1 MNIMK
6 KLLISVVTLVS
17 LFGTQSASAW
27 GSIGHHCA
35 AYIAEQHLTPEA
47 KEKCRY
53 YLNHTLSYYAMWMDR
68 WRGVQEF
75 EAINNG
81 HSVRTT
87 DNGRNITW
95 EASTTKAIGATVTT
109 PPGRAMGHLVNAY
122 KELGNG
128 NYKNLPDSVVRQRL
142 INMIHYVADMHCPSH
157 CGLPESM
164 YAPASKYDLKKNGK
178 FANFHGLWDGSPG
191 FKRKNL
197 TVKKYAEMVDNVSPK
212 VSKKWQKGLEQK
224 DIQKGIDSWG
234 KIIIKNAI
242 EAYAIIPEGTDIA
255 KLSNEQ
261 VEQLHNLADHAVL
274 VGAYRLA
281 YVLNTIFKE

>member
-1 MNIMK
+1 MRIKN
-6 KLLISVVTLVS
+6 LILGLVALTSIQSVM
-17 LFGTQSASAW
+17 AW
-27 GSIGHHCA
+27 GTVGHHCT

-47 KEKCRY
+47 KEKCRH

-68 WRGVQEF
+68 WRGIKEF

-87 DNGRNITW
+87 EDGRKITW
-95 EASTTKAIGATVTT
+95 EPIPSSTMGAAITT
-109 PPGRAMGHLVNAY
+109 PPGRAMGHLLNAY

-157 CGLPESM
+157 CGFPESF
-164 YAPASKYDLKKNGK
+164 YPPASKYDLKKNGK
-178 FANFHGLWDGSPG
+178 WTNYHSLWDASPG
-191 FKRKNL
+191 YMRKNL
-197 TVKKYAEMVDNVSPK
+197 TVKKYAAMVDKVSPK
-212 VSKKWQKGLEQK
+212 ESKKWQTGLEK
-224 DIQKGIDSWG
+224 KNIQKGLDSWG
-234 KIIIKNAI
+234 KIIVKHAH
-242 EAYAIIPEGTDIA
+242 EGHAVLPEGTDLA
-255 KLSNEQ
+255 KMPKEQ
-261 VEQLHNLADHAVL
+261 IDQIHDLADRSVL

>member
-1 MNIMK
+1 MK
-6 KLLISVVTLVS
+6 FSRLIVAFVALLAI
-17 LFGTQSASAW
+17 QNASAW
-27 GSIGHHCA
+27 GTVGHHCA

-53 YLNHTLSYYAMWMDR
+53 YLNHTLTYYAMWMDR

-75 EAINNG
+75 AAINNG

-87 DNGRNITW
+87 KDGRNISW
-95 EASTTKAIGATVTT
+95 ESIPSNSIGVTVAT
-109 PPGRAMGHLVNAY
+109 PPGRAMGHLVSAY

-157 CGLPESM
+157 CGFPEKM
-164 YAPASKYDLKKNGK
+164 HPVASKYDLKKNGK

-212 VSKKWQKGLEQK
+212 VAKKWQKGLEQK

-234 KIIIKNAI
+234 KIIIRNAH
-242 EAYAIIPEGTDIA
+242 EAYAIIPEGTDLA
-255 KLSNEQ
+255 KLSKEQ
-261 VEQLHNLADHAVL
+261 VEQLHNLADHAIL